1 MTIAESVAE
10 TLSTEV
16 PPVTVLAAVSG
27 GADSTAL
34 LICLH
39 EYLNH
44 RDATLVACHLNH
56 GLRSAAEHAADL
68 EAVRQSCGELGVALI
83 VDELQ
88 PGAVRALAS
97 DEGSGI
103 EAAARSLRYQFLA
116 RAARAISAGWVCT
129 GHTEDDQVETVL
141 MALER
146 GVDPLALSGIPA
158 RRELE
163 GDLILL
169 RPMLSVRREQV
180 ETFLRKRG
188 TSWSEDPTNAET
200 AHERN
205 RVRHKVLPELEAE
218 IPDVRDAILSL
229 RRSAEGRRLAAEAES
244 QSLSWV
250 LAADE
255 SSLDADTFYR
265 SSREARLLSL
275 YREAHRRGMQR
286 PSSRVP
292 VRFFAPLLG
301 PAGAPGTIVRGRGS
315 HIQRE
320 GDRLVWS
327 ADIVRSPEYG
337 YLRSV
342 TFGVTVSPPAGP
354 ALTVYSGE
362 KETANDQW
370 SVIELK
376 QVRAPLV
383 VRSHR
388 VGDKI
393 GTLNGSKSVASLL
406 ADQHVPRRQRCLI
419 PVVCDRTGILAVLAD
434 GNGLGRNVVAHRSA
448 PGGVTCT
455 LVMFGVDRDG

>member
-16 PPVTVLAAVSG
+16 PPATVLAAVSG

-34 LICLH
+34 LICLY
-39 EYLNH
+39 EYLEQ

-56 GLRSAAEHAADL
+56 GLRSPAEHAADL
-68 EAVRQSCGELGVALI
+68 GAVRESCGKLGVALI
-83 VDELQ
+83 TDELE

-103 EAAARSLRYQFLA
+103 EAAARSLRYRFFA
-116 RAARAISAGWVCT
+116 GAARAIEAGWICT

-146 GVDPLALSGIPA
+146 GVDPLALTGIPA
-158 RRELE
+158 RRVLQ

-180 ETFLRKRG
+180 EAFLCQRG
-188 TSWSEDPTNAET
+188 ASWQDDPTNVET

-205 RVRHKVLPELEAE
+205 RIRHKVLPELEAE

-229 RRSAEGRRLAAEAES
+229 RCSAEGRRQAAEAES

-250 LAADE
+250 LAGAH

-275 YREAHRRGMQR
+275 FREARRRGLQK
-286 PSSRVP
+286 PSSRIP

-301 PAGAPGTIVRGRGS
+301 SAGAPGTIVRGRGS

-320 GDRLVWS
+320 GDRLVWC
-327 ADIVRSPEYG
+327 ADIVRRPEYG

-342 TFGVTVSPPAGP
+342 TFGVAVNPPAGP

-362 KETANDQW
+362 KETADDQS

-388 VGDKI
+388 VGDRI
-393 GTLNGSKSVASLL
+393 RTLNGSKSVASLL

-419 PVVCDRTGILAVLAD
+419 PVVCDRAGILAVLAD
-434 GNGLGRNVVAHRSA
+434 GNGSGRNVVAHRSA
-448 PGGVTCT
+448 SGGANCI
-455 LVMFGVDRDG
+455 LVMSGVDRDG